1 MSMILTLVEH
11 RNGKVDE
18 VSLELLSFAKKLR
31 VTDPN
36 EKLHIKIGVV
46 ILSHQVKEL
55 ASVFAQLAIDEVITL
70 ESPAFE
76 TYTPELYADVLKKL
90 VQSKNAKAFLFPH
103 TPLGTDLAPKL
114 AASLNVGALAG
125 CTGFE
130 FESERPIFT
139 KPVYNGKLQAKVT
152 LEGSPLILTMERGA
166 FKKYEEKGQ
175 AVMSPFA
182 CDVSQ
187 IKPRYKSLGFLE
199 AKKTSVD
206 ITKAK
211 IIVSGGRGLGKK
223 ENFQLIK
230 DLAQALG
237 AEFAASRPVVDNEW
251 VERDRQVGSSGKVVS
266 PTLYIACGI
275 SGAIQH
281 IAGMK
286 KSSVIV
292 AINKDPEAPI
302 FNIATYGIVGDLFKV
317 LPVMIEEARKL
328 KNG

>member
-1 MSMILTLVEH
+1 MILTLVEH

-18 VSLELLSFAKKLR
+18 VSLELLTFAKKL
-31 VTDPN
+31 N
-36 EKLHIKIGVV
+36 QKLNTKIGAV
-46 ILSHQVKEL
+46 ILSHQAKEL
-55 ASVFAQLAIDEVITL
+55 AAAFTTLAIDEVIVA
-70 ESPAFE
+70 ESPAFQN
-76 TYTPELYADVLKKL
+76 YTPELYADVLKKL

-103 TPLGTDLAPKL
+103 TPLGTDIAPKL
-114 AASLNVGALAG
+114 AASLKVGALAG

-130 FESERPIFT
+130 FESDKPVFT
-139 KPVYNGKLQAKVT
+139 RPVYNGKLQAKVT
-152 LEGSPLILTMERGA
+152 LESSPLILTMERGA

-175 AVMSPFA
+175 SIITPIAY
-182 CDVSQ
+182 DVSHIQ
-187 IKPRYKSLGFLE
+187 GSPTQPRYKSLGFRE
-199 AKKTSVD
+199 AQKTSVD

-211 IIVSGGRGLGKK
+211 IIVSGGRGVGKK

-237 AEFAASRPVVDNEW
+237 AEYAASRPVVDNEW

-302 FNIATYGIVGDLFKV
+302 FNVATYGIVGDLFKI
-317 LPVMIEEARKL
+317 LPIMIEEARKL
-328 KNG
+328 KHG